1 MWSYI
6 VRRLWTSIFVV
17 LGVLTLVFVAVRA
30 APGDPVSAILG
41 EQAVEVDKSQMR
53 ACMGLVD
60 LETIEVDA
68 DADHRQLV
76 RRRFGPD
83 AQIASKEVATR
94 SDGNPTAY
102 ELAVETPVSLVEQY
116 IRYVGDV
123 ANGTFGELCNTPGVT
138 VMDRLLSNLPSTA
151 ELAFAALLTAM
162 LIGLPLGVL
171 AALRPYSWIDNFS
184 IILALLGI
192 SIPNFWLGPMLLI
205 LFSLTLKVLP
215 DPGAGVSGLSA
226 LVLPAVTLG
235 TAMAAKLM
243 RMMRS
248 SMLEQLSLDYVRTA
262 KAKGASPW
270 RVVVHHV
277 IRNALIPIITVLGL
291 QFGALLTG
299 AIIVEKIFAR
309 PGIGTL
315 LLDGINSRNYMVVQ
329 GCVIFI
335 SLSYV
340 LVNLVTDLLYALVD
354 PRIRYD

>member
-6 VRRLWTSIFVV
+6 LRRLWTSVFVV

-41 EQAVEVDKSQMR
+41 EQAVEVDKAQMR
-53 ACMGLVD
+53 ACMGLSD
-60 LETIEVDA
+60 IERVELDA
-68 DADHRQLV
+68 GRDFPPLV
-76 RRRFGPD
+76 ERRFGAG
-83 AQIASKEVATR
+83 AQVTTKKVIAR
-94 SDGNPTAY
+94 SNGAPSRY
-102 ELAVETPVSLVEQY
+102 AVSVEIPVSLGEQY
-116 IRYVGDV
+116 LRYLGDI
-123 ANGTFGELCNTPGVT
+123 ANGTFGKLCGARGVT
-138 VMDRLLSNLPSTA
+138 VMDRLLSNLPSTM
-151 ELAFAALLTAM
+151 ELAIAALLTAM

-171 AALRPYSWIDNFS
+171 AALRPYSWIDNMS
-184 IILALLGI
+184 VILALLGI

-205 LFSLTLKVLP
+205 LFSLSLSILP
-215 DPGAGVSGLSA
+215 NPGAGVSGLSA
-226 LVLPAVTLG
+226 LVLPAITLG

-277 IRNALIPIITVLGL
+277 IRNALIPIVTILGL

-299 AIIVEKIFAR
+299 AIIVEKVFAR

-335 SLSYV
+335 SLTYV
-340 LVNLVTDLLYALVD
+340 LVNLLTDLLYAWID